1 MHSVPQRHSATAP
14 QRHSATA
21 TFGLALLIQTSVG
34 AFWVVKLV
42 GAAYLVWLGVRAL
55 LSRDLVTLTSHARRP
70 LKSIFLSGLVPRDGL
85 HNPSRGE
92 VRTRVHVDIKRL
104 THACIP

>member
-70 LKSIFLSGLVPRDGL
+70 LKSIFLSGLVSKILKPKIGFFVL
-85 HNPSRGE
+85 GM
-92 VRTRVHVDIKRL
+92 VCRTRLAQSIE
-104 THACIP
+104 